1 MTAFL
6 TAHGRRFDPALPDGN
21 CLFRALSKQMTGDPS
36 RHPELR
42 EILTTLISK
51 NTHIFGRGWTLQN
64 CSLDEH
70 IAKVTKLGQYGT
82 HAEIKAAASLCQK
95 PIYVATD
102 SLNIDKCMWTV
113 FTPFQS
119 SQLNVFDTW
128 KTFISQPKQWYEI
141 AYIHGCH
148 YDGTLPLRTD
158 IPLRPPP
165 LAKETPQDVIYVE

>member
-1 MTAFL
+1 
-6 TAHGRRFDPALPDGN
+6 
-21 CLFRALSKQMTGDPS
+21 MTGDPS

-51 NTHIFGRGWTLQN
+51 NPHIFGRGWTLEN

-102 SLNIDKCMWTV
+102 SLNIG
-113 FTPFQS
+113 S
-119 SQLNVFDTW
+119 
-128 KTFISQPKQWYEI
+128 
-141 AYIHGCH
+141 H
-148 YDGTLPLRTD
+148 
-158 IPLRPPP
+158 
-165 LAKETPQDVIYVE
+165 